1 MTVDEFR
8 KSPVEPHSLTPPL
21 RAMWHD
27 TNGDWESAHRIVQD
41 DDSREAAW
49 VHAYLH
55 RREGDEETPVIGIRG
70 PDVAAD
76 RGSLESEWEEI
87 VGDAVA
93 LKRGGQA
100 IMQPSKMTMDRSVSL
115 HRYAKCLI

>member
-8 KSPVEPHSLTPPL
+8 KSPAEPGGLTPAL

-27 TNGDWESAHRIVQD
+27 AKGDWESAHRIAQD

-55 RREGDEETPVIGIRG
+55 RREGDDGNAGYWYRRAGRSAARG
-70 PDVAAD
+70 P
-76 RGSLESEWEEI
+76 LESEWQEI
-87 VGDAVA
+87 VDA
-93 LKRGGQA
+93 LL
-100 IMQPSKMTMDRSVSL
+100 RSSGMG
-115 HRYAKCLI
+115 KQ